1 MRNGVRV
8 VSLLGWHGPSGP
20 VSWIPGDDSRVGD
33 AGTLLFDCK
42 SCAPD
47 FDDGSAYGSAG
58 PVVEDDGVSGADIQ
72 VTVWL

>member
-33 AGTLLFDCK
+33 AGTLLFDCN
-42 SCAPD
+42 SCAVVKKVD
-47 FDDGSAYGSAG
+47 FSYKTMPSAVPEYA
-58 PVVEDDGVSGADIQ
+58 V
-72 VTVWL
+72 